1 MNYRELGRTGLR
13 VSEIGIG
20 AWQLGGPLL
29 LDGKADGHP
38 DLGRDVCIKLI
49 RQCGELGINFVDT
62 AEQYGAGESES
73 RVGAALK
80 GQRNRWIISTKFGAQ
95 VGPNG
100 ERQQDTSAR
109 RLPVSLEGSLRRLQT
124 DYLDVYLWHVP
135 PKSGEAEETTKVLLE
150 AKRKGQVRA
159 IGISTANA
167 RAAEFIFRLGVLDVV
182 QFPHSMI
189 SPSDPISTLL
199 SATGAGGIIRGAF
212 AGGRLSGKYFHRAPQ
227 FSADDIRLGRCGSGE
242 AVARE
247 FARYSVFEELLTAQR
262 GMVQLALRWLL
273 DKPTTSTIISGGK
286 SLNDYH
292 QAIRATELMPLTLA
306 EKTRI
311 AQLVDKLAMPPS

>member
-38 DLGRDVCIKLI
+38 DLGRDFCINLI

-62 AEQYGAGESES
+62 AEQYGAGESER

-80 GQRNRWIISTKFGAQ
+80 GQRDRWIISTKFGAQ
-95 VGPNG
+95 VGPQG
-100 ERQQDTSAR
+100 ERQQDASAK
-109 RLPVSLEGSLRRLQT
+109 RLPLSLEGSLRRLQT

-135 PKSGEAEETTKVLLE
+135 PKPGEAEEAAKFLLE

-159 IGISTANA
+159 VGISTAHVQS
-167 RAAEFIFRLGVLDVV
+167 AEFIQQLGVLDVV
-182 QFPHSMI
+182 QFPHSMV
-189 SPSDPISTLL
+189 SPPDPLVALL
-199 SATGAGGIIRGAF
+199 TTTGAGGIIRGAF

-227 FSADDIRLGRCGSGE
+227 FAAEDIRRDRFGSGE
-242 AVARE
+242 ALARD
-247 FARYSVFEELLTAQR
+247 FARYSVLEELLTPQR
-262 GMVQLALRWLL
+262 GMIQLALRWLL
-273 DKPTTSTIISGGK
+273 DEPTTSTIIPGGK
-286 SLNDYH
+286 SLEDYRE
-292 QAIRATELMPLTLA
+292 ALSATELQPLTPA
-306 EKTRI
+306 EKARI
-311 AQLVDKLAMPPS
+311 AQLASNLAAPPL